1 MPEVVISNTS
11 PLQYLHQLG
20 HLYLLP
26 HFYQQV
32 LIPPAVSRELTAGR
46 DHGVPL
52 PEPGTIEWLHEH
64 AHTDNPALSLATS
77 LGAGEREVL
86 SLALETTDALVLI
99 DDGRARRIGQRLGI
113 RMTGTV
119 GILVR
124 ATRERLIPQ
133 LAPVLDQLAVL
144 GFRLSEEAR
153 TAALRHASPSS

>member
-20 HLYLLP
+20 YLQLLP
-26 HFYQQV
+26 RFYQQIQ
-32 LIPPAVSRELTAGR
+32 IPQAVIDELAAGREL
-46 DHGVPL
+46 GVPL
-52 PEPGTIEWLHEH
+52 PDPGKLDWLHKH
-64 AHTDNPALSLATS
+64 APTDNPTLLLATS

-86 SLALETTDALVLI
+86 TLALEATEALVLL

-124 ATRERLIPQ
+124 ATREGTIPQ
-133 LAPVLDQLAVL
+133 LEPVLDQLAAL
-144 GFRLSEEAR
+144 GFRLSDEAR
-153 TAALRHASPSS
+153 AVALSHVGAS